1 MRHLLDVQYGLHL
14 PEKITGFEKFI
25 AFLAENLRGHTPLSI
40 DPHWA
45 SQTALLRSYSA
56 FCPTDMIIREDEL
69 KTLLPFLAQ
78 LTEYKNPPTVV
89 LEPEVSLAWL
99 MATYDKNLETRLQD
113 IYQQDYLSFRF
124 GA

>member
-1 MRHLLDVQYGLHL
+1 
-14 PEKITGFEKFI
+14 
-25 AFLAENLRGHTPLSI
+25 LRI

-69 KTLLPFLAQ
+69 QTLLPFLAQ
-78 LTEYKNPPTVV
+78 LTGYKNPPAPV

-99 MATYDKNLETRLQD
+99 TA
-113 IYQQDYLSFRF
+113 I
-124 GA
+124 